1 MNMNSIKNRLSK
13 YHIKRILVPLLLA
26 AIVATIVLEM
36 GVLLS
41 WQKPSFNLASV
52 DILKIS
58 APDPLEPPQELPNK
72 VCSDYPGLSG
82 DSVPATL
89 GP

>member
-1 MNMNSIKNRLSK
+1 MNFIKNCRSK

-26 AIVATIVLEM
+26 AIVAAIVLEM

-58 APDPLEPPQELPNK
+58 APDPL
-72 VCSDYPGLSG
+72 
-82 DSVPATL
+82 
-89 GP
+89 